1 MEENKATHPRPEKK
15 GPNINDSS
23 SEKSHSL
30 TKTIDSLSAEL
41 EGVKK
46 NLQKRKSENTTL
58 KILFYT
64 GLFVLLVGFLYS
76 NSVLQRAH
84 MRSLEKNIISLE
96 QRLSHDINQVVM
108 NLELAIQEEKKGLKL
123 IDGTDIFT
131 VLDRMDYAIS
141 QLHLKKEQ
149 TVMLV
154 NQVRLNT
161 DEFSRLLKKQIK
173 NPKTKVKH
181 SKNGG

>member
-1 MEENKATHPRPEKK
+1 
-15 GPNINDSS
+15 
-23 SEKSHSL
+23 
-30 TKTIDSLSAEL
+30 
-41 EGVKK
+41 
-46 NLQKRKSENTTL
+46 
-58 KILFYT
+58 
-64 GLFVLLVGFLYS
+64 
-76 NSVLQRAH
+76 

-96 QRLSHDINQVVM
+96 QQLSHDISQVVM

>member
-15 GPNINDSS
+15 GPSINDSS
-23 SEKSHSL
+23 SEKGHSL

-46 NLQKRKSENTTL
+46 SLQKRKSENTTL

-96 QRLSHDINQVVM
+96 QRLSHDISQVVM
-108 NLELAIQEEKKGLKL
+108 NLELAIQEEKKELKL

-161 DEFSRLLKKQIK
+161 DEFSRLLKSRTG
-173 NPKTKVKH
+173 NPKTNVKH
-181 SKNGG
+181 SKKED